1 MKSCNKILIQ
11 KREQRNKWNNMN
23 NTVDL
28 NPTILIMMLD
38 TWTGRPGVLQFM
50 GSQRVGKAAGTNSTE
65 S

>member
-38 TWTGRPGVLQFM
+38 TGRL
-50 GSQRVGKAAGTNSTE
+50 STPI
-65 S
+65 